1 MPPRRQASLTVGT
14 QYNGYPAE
22 VFADIGSTGEPVH
35 IGSIVVS
42 GGAVTLPNGQSALT
56 IIACLGYVAPFM
68 SAKLAY
74 GAQLGSAL
82 TQKKRIDH
90 VGLVMYDTAA
100 QGLEFGQRFDV
111 LDGMPFYEA
120 GQAVPSGTTW
130 SEYDEPMIELPGSWS
145 PDARLCLLAQAPN
158 PCTVGAVVV
167 GMETKEK

>member
-1 MPPRRQASLTVGT
+1 
-14 QYNGYPAE
+14 
-22 VFADIGSTGEPVH
+22 
-35 IGSIVVS
+35 
-42 GGAVTLPNGQSALT
+42 
-56 IIACLGYVAPFM
+56 
-68 SAKLAY
+68 
-74 GAQLGSAL
+74 
-82 TQKKRIDH
+82 
-90 VGLVMYDTAA
+90 
-100 QGLEFGQRFDV
+100 V